1 MFMTYARLFAVMAL
15 FLASAGP
22 FCAQGIRFFE
32 GKWPEAQA
40 KAKAEERLIFADAF
54 ASWCGPCK
62 RMAATVFTDPKVGE
76 FFNEHFVNVKYDMEK
91 PENAEFARKYPVG
104 AYPTLMIL
112 DADGKVVQKH
122 VGAMTAEGLIA
133 FGQKALGLASVSKD
147 VEKEY
152 EAGNRDPDL
161 VLRYIRSLNR
171 ANKPSL
177 KVTNDYLNARKDY
190 NDTISRQIILEGA
203 VEADSR
209 VFDLLVAN
217 RAAISAQEGAQ
228 KVNDR
233 ILLAC
238 KNTVKKAI
246 EFRDARLLEEAKTK
260 VKTNLPTQ
268 AEEFAFDADM
278 RYHAAAKDAKN
289 YLKAAQGYQKKI
301 VRNDAARL
309 HELVTKMLA
318 VFPKDADVLNQAEK
332 WAKTAAET
340 GGLGEYYLTLADI
353 YRRKGDKA
361 NARTAAEKALKAPGA
376 QDNLSLKNRVEV
388 FLQTLE

>member
-1 MFMTYARLFAVMAL
+1 MTQPRLFALMAL
-15 FLASAGP
+15 FLLATNLLS
-22 FCAQGIRFFE
+22 AQGIRFFE
-32 GKWPEAQA
+32 GKWSEAKA

-62 RMAATVFTDPKVGE
+62 RMAATVFTDPKVGD
-76 FFNEHFVNVKYDMEK
+76 FFNENFVNVKYDMEK
-91 PENAEFARKYPVG
+91 PENAEFARQYPVS
-104 AYPTLMIL
+104 AYPTLLIL

-122 VGAMTAEGLIA
+122 VGAMTPEALIA
-133 FGQKALGLASVSKD
+133 FGQKALGQASVSQD
-147 VEKEY
+147 VEQEY
-152 EAGNRDPDL
+152 EAGNRDPEL
-161 VLRYIRSLNR
+161 VLRYIRALNR

-190 NDTISRQIILEGA
+190 NDPVSRQIILEGTT
-203 VEADSR
+203 EADSR
-209 VFDLLVAN
+209 VFDLLITHRV
-217 RAAISAQEGAQ
+217 AISNQEGAQ

-260 VKTNLPTQ
+260 MKANLPAQ
-268 AEEFAFDADM
+268 AEEFSFDADM
-278 RYHAAAKDAKN
+278 RYYAAAKDPKN
-289 YLKAAQGYQKKI
+289 YLKAAQGYQKKV

-309 HELVTKMLA
+309 HELVTKMLGA
-318 VFPKDADVLNQAEK
+318 FPKEADVLNQAEK

-353 YRRKGDKA
+353 YRRKGDKT
-361 NARTAAEKALKAPGA
+361 NARAAAEKALKAPGA

>member
-1 MFMTYARLFAVMAL
+1 MTYSRLFAATAL
-15 FLASAGP
+15 VFASAAP
-22 FCAQGIRFFE
+22 LCAQGIRFFE

-40 KAKAEERLIFADAF
+40 KAKAEERLIFADAY

-76 FFNEHFVNVKYDMEK
+76 FFNENFVNVKYDMEK
-91 PENAEFARKYPVG
+91 PENAEFARKYPVS

-133 FGQKALGLASVSKD
+133 FGQKALGLVSVAED
-147 VEKEY
+147 VEQAY
-152 EAGNRDPDL
+152 EAGNRDPEL
-161 VLRYIRSLNR
+161 VLRYLRALNR

-177 KVTNDYLNARKDY
+177 KITNDYLNTRKDY
-190 NDTISRQIILEGA
+190 SDPISRQIILEGA

-209 VFDLLVAN
+209 VFDLLIAH

-228 KVNDR
+228 KVDDR

-238 KNTVKKAI
+238 KNTVRKAI
-246 EFRDARLLEEAKTK
+246 DFRDVRLLEEAKAK
-260 VKTNLPTQ
+260 MKTHLPTQ
-268 AEEFAFDADM
+268 AEAFAFDADM
-278 RYHAAAKDAKN
+278 RYFAATKDAKN
-289 YLKAAQGYQKKI
+289 YLKAAQGYQKRV
-301 VRNDAARL
+301 VRSDAARL
-309 HELVTKMLA
+309 HELVSRMLVA
-318 VFPKDADVLNQAEK
+318 FPKDADVLQQAEK

-353 YRRKGDKA
+353 YHRQGDKTK
-361 NARTAAEKALKAPGA
+361 ARAAAEQALKTPNA
-376 QDNLSLKNRVEV
+376 QDNLSLKSRVE
-388 FLQTLE
+388 TLLKALEN

>member
-1 MFMTYARLFAVMAL
+1 MTHPRLFALMAL
-15 FLASAGP
+15 FFFATNLLP
-22 FCAQGIRFFE
+22 AQGIRFFE
-32 GKWPEAQA
+32 GQWPEAMA

-76 FFNEHFVNVKYDMEK
+76 FFNEHFINVKYDMEK

-112 DADGKVVQKH
+112 DAEGKVVQKH
-122 VGAMTAEGLIA
+122 VGAMTADALIA
-133 FGQKALGLASVSKD
+133 FGQKALGQASVSKD
-147 VEKEY
+147 VEQEY
-152 EAGNRDPDL
+152 EAGNRDPEL
-161 VLRYIRSLNR
+161 VLRYIRALNR

-177 KVTNDYLNARKDY
+177 KVTNDYLNTRKDY
-190 NDTISRQIILEGA
+190 NDPTTRQIILEGTI
-203 VEADSR
+203 EADSR
-209 VFDLLVAN
+209 VFDLLIAH
-217 RAAISAQEGAQ
+217 RAAIANQEGAQ

-246 EFRDARLLEEAKTK
+246 EFRDTRLLEEAKTK
-260 VKTNLPTQ
+260 VKANLPAQ
-268 AEEFAFDADM
+268 SEEFAFDADM
-278 RYHAAAKDAKN
+278 RYYTAAKDPKN
-289 YLKAAQGYQKKI
+289 YLKAVQGYQKKI

-318 VFPKDADVLNQAEK
+318 AFPKEADVLNQAEK

-340 GGLGEYYLTLADI
+340 GGLGEYYFTLADI
-353 YRRKGDKA
+353 YRRKGDKI
-361 NARTAAEKALKAPGA
+361 NARAAAEKALKAPGA
-376 QDNLSLKNRVEV
+376 QDNLSLKNRVEM
-388 FLQTLE
+388 FLQTLEQ